1 MTDPRPESMSR
12 SVPRGGRA
20 PHDTNAVRPAPRQRV
35 RPLDDAATEQVTVIE
50 FVWRAGSRV
59 QPVLW
64 LDRELLH

>member
-1 MTDPRPESMSR
+1 MSR
-12 SVPRGGRA
+12 STPASERLSARPGRRTA
-20 PHDTNAVRPAPRQRV
+20 RPAAAV
-35 RPLDDAATEQVTVIE
+35 RPLDDAATEQVTLIE